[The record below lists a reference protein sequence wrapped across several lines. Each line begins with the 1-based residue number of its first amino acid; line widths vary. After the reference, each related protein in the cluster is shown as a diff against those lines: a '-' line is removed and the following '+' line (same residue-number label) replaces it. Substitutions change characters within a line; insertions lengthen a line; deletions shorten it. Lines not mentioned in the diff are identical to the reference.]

1 MKDLQMKGLTEK
13 IGELLDKLGKS
24 KRKELDLQDVA
35 QRIKEFQIALD
46 SAAIELRHIGN
57 HPDKAELKQMLR
69 EHKNQLKELKIRY
82 EERKGAIVKDELLGD
97 HSEETDRLETAEG
110 LMEHGLNTQAKS
122 QESLQRTLA
131 TIERTKEVGTDVV
144 LKLETNTKQIQN
156 MYDELEQIE
165 SSLARSTKIIR
176 RIGRKMAT
184 DRYIWVMIVLLLC
197 AILVIIV
204 LTKVNLHP
212 GSGNDNSSSSS
223 STGTG

>member
-13 IGELLDKLGKS
+13 IGELLDKLNKS

-57 HPDKAELKQMLR
+57 HPDKTELKQMLR
-69 EHKNQLKELKIRY
+69 EHKAVLKELRIRY
-82 EERKGAIVKDELLGD
+82 EEKKGAIVKDELLGD

-110 LMEHGLNTQAKS
+110 LMEHGLNTQAQS
-122 QESLQRTLA
+122 AESLQRTLA
-131 TIERTKEVGTDVV
+131 TIERTKEVGTDTV

-165 SSLARSTKIIR
+165 SSLARATKIIR

-212 GSGNDNSSSSS
+212 NSHDDNSSSS